1 MKTQNQKQKQNNKPN
16 LSQIITDLQYL
27 EDMDK
32 QDIEQQKILKLQ
44 LQRIENLKKEYS
56 KKDQEICKL
65 EQQVEQFKI
74 YYEKYENV
82 KKLLESALEQLEKIE
97 NQNKMLQ
104 RKLSEFQESYAKL
117 ELKHQNLLADFNNVI
132 MEKEVNQISQNS
144 NIRLE
149 LNELKSQYHQKI
161 QHMETEILKYKQTNQ
176 EKELQNNNLLV
187 QLNTYS
193 KQILQYKQQAKNV
206 DLILKNH
213 IATNKQQNNSYPQSI
228 CETENQKED
237 QKEDQNFK
245 ILCSQLTQDY
255 DEAVKR
261 IQSFKTQLT
270 EYRTENLELK
280 KYIQYLTDK

>member
-1 MKTQNQKQKQNNKPN
+1 MKNQKQNNKPN
-16 LSQIITDLQYL
+16 LSQIITDLQHL
-27 EDMDK
+27 EDMDR
-32 QDIEQQKILKLQ
+32 QDIEQQKLLKLQ
-44 LQRIENLKKEYS
+44 LSRIENLKKEYS

-65 EQQVEQFKI
+65 EQQVEQFRI
-74 YYEKYENV
+74 YYDKYENV

-117 ELKHQNLLADFNNVI
+117 ELKHQTLLADFNNAI

-144 NIRLE
+144 SIRLE

-161 QHMETEILKYKQTNQ
+161 QHMESELQKYKQTIQ
-176 EKELQNNNLLV
+176 EKEAQNNNLTS

-213 IATNKQQNNSYPQSI
+213 IASNKQQITSYPQSI
-228 CETENQKED
+228 CETEVY
-237 QKEDQNFK
+237 KEDQNLK
-245 ILCSQLTQDY
+245 IFCSQLSQDY

-261 IQSFKTQLT
+261 IQQFERQLT

>member
-1 MKTQNQKQKQNNKPN
+1 MKNYNPKQNNKPN
-16 LSQIITDLQYL
+16 LSQIITDLRHL
-27 EDMDK
+27 EDMDR

-44 LQRIENLKKEYS
+44 LSRIENLKKEYS
-56 KKDQEICKL
+56 KKEQEICKL

-97 NQNKMLQ
+97 NQNKQLQ
-104 RKLSEFQESYAKL
+104 KKLSDFQESYAKL
-117 ELKHQNLLADFNNVI
+117 ELTHQTLLVDFNNAI

-144 NIRLE
+144 SLRLE
-149 LNELKSQYHQKI
+149 LNELKSQYNQKI
-161 QHMETEILKYKQTNQ
+161 QHMESEIQKYKQIIQ
-176 EKELQNNNLLV
+176 ERDMLNNNLTI
-187 QLNTYS
+187 QLNTQT

-213 IATNKQQNNSYPQSI
+213 IVSTKQQQNSYPQSI
-228 CETENQKED
+228 CDTEY
-237 QKEDQNFK
+237 KEDQNLK

-261 IQSFKTQLT
+261 IQQFERQLT

>member
-1 MKTQNQKQKQNNKPN
+1 
-16 LSQIITDLQYL
+16 
-27 EDMDK
+27 MDR

-44 LQRIENLKKEYS
+44 LSRIESLKKEYS
-56 KKDQEICKL
+56 KKDQEICRL
-65 EQQVEQFKI
+65 EQQVEQFRI
-74 YYEKYENV
+74 YYDKYENV

-104 RKLSEFQESYAKL
+104 KKLSEFQDTYAKL
-117 ELKHQNLLADFNNVI
+117 ELKHQSLLVDFNNAI

-144 NIRLE
+144 SLRLE
-149 LNELKSQYHQKI
+149 LNELKSQYNQKI
-161 QHMETEILKYKQTNQ
+161 QHMETEIQKYKQTIQ
-176 EKELQNNNLLV
+176 EKDAQNNNLTS
-187 QLNTYS
+187 QLNTFS

-213 IATNKQQNNSYPQSI
+213 IASTKQQNNSYPQSV
-228 CETENQKED
+228 CETEIY
-237 QKEDQNFK
+237 KEDQNLK

-261 IQSFKTQLT
+261 IQQFERQLT

>member
-1 MKTQNQKQKQNNKPN
+1 MKNQNPKQSNKPN
-16 LSQIITDLQYL
+16 LSQIITDLQHL
-27 EDMDK
+27 EDMDR

-44 LQRIENLKKEYS
+44 LSRIESLKKEYS
-56 KKDQEICKL
+56 KKDQEICRL
-65 EQQVEQFKI
+65 EQQVEQFRI
-74 YYEKYENV
+74 YYDKYENV

-104 RKLSEFQESYAKL
+104 KKLSEFQDTYAKL
-117 ELKHQNLLADFNNVI
+117 ELKHQSLLVDFNNAI

-144 NIRLE
+144 SLRLE
-149 LNELKSQYHQKI
+149 LNELKSQYNQKI
-161 QHMETEILKYKQTNQ
+161 QHMETEIQKYKQIIQ
-176 EKELQNNNLLV
+176 EKDAQNNNLTL

-213 IATNKQQNNSYPQSI
+213 IASTKQQNNSYPQSV
-228 CETENQKED
+228 CETD
-237 QKEDQNFK
+237 IYKEDQNLK

-261 IQSFKTQLT
+261 IQQFERQLT